1 MVYKIILLCYF
12 IILIIGSVYDFKY
25 REIPNY
31 IHIIIL
37 CLCLFNLYI
46 DFTGLILPTILLIL
60 VVFTNFNI
68 GGGDIKLIGA
78 TGLFFGLESTILMV
92 ILGIFVMLIYYGI
105 NKVLKRKQLKSLPF
119 LPFFLIGNLPILL
132 YSLLI

>member
-68 GGGDIKLIGA
+68 GGGDIKFIGA
-78 TGLFFGLESTILMV
+78 TGLFLGLESTILMV
-92 ILGIFVMLIYYGI
+92 VLGIFVMLIYYGI
-105 NKVLKRKQLKSLPF
+105 NKVLKSKQLKSLPF

-132 YSLLI
+132 YSILI

>member
-68 GGGDIKLIGA
+68 GGGDIKFIGA
-78 TGLFFGLESTILMV
+78 TGLFLGLESTILMV

-132 YSLLI
+132 YSILI

>member
-68 GGGDIKLIGA
+68 GGGDIKFIGA
-78 TGLFFGLESTILMV
+78 TGLFLGLESTILMV
-92 ILGIFVMLIYYGI
+92 VLGIFVMLIYYGI

-132 YSLLI
+132 YSILI

>member
-1 MVYKIILLCYF
+1 MAYKIILLCYF

-68 GGGDIKLIGA
+68 GGGDIKFIGA
-78 TGLFFGLESTILMV
+78 TGLFLGLESTILMV
-92 ILGIFVMLIYYGI
+92 VLGIFVMLIYYGI

-132 YSLLI
+132 YSILI

>member
-1 MVYKIILLCYF
+1 MAYKIILLCYF

-68 GGGDIKLIGA
+68 GGGDIKFIGA
-78 TGLFFGLESTILMV
+78 TGLFLGLESTILMV

-132 YSLLI
+132 YSILI

>member
-1 MVYKIILLCYF
+1 MVYKTILLCYF

-68 GGGDIKLIGA
+68 GGGDIKFIGA
-78 TGLFFGLESTILMV
+78 TGLFLGLESTILMV
-92 ILGIFVMLIYYGI
+92 ILGIFVMLIYYSI

-132 YSLLI
+132 YSILI